1 MPATIIDGKKIAE
14 TIKETARE
22 RIFLLRAE
30 GLKPCLSVILVG
42 DDAASKV
49 YVRQK
54 ENACKEVGL
63 TSRIVRLPQ
72 TCTQTQLEHVVKSQ
86 VEDMDVV
93 GVLVQMPL
101 PKHLNA
107 EMALSHIPS
116 YKDVDG
122 FSHVNT
128 GRLWKGEPARNIAC
142 TPLGIMQA
150 FDAMGIDLCRKHV
163 VIVGRS
169 NTVGK
174 PLAALCL
181 QRHATVTVCHS
192 QTPDLEAMTKQAD
205 ILICAAGKAKLITAN
220 MVKDGAVVID
230 VGINR
235 VDGKLCGDVDFDAVK
250 EVASYITPVPGG
262 VGPLTVAQLM
272 MNTSEAAWIQKDIM
286 RLNKQQKEDKAWVKS
301 LSQET
306 NTEITIN
313 SVSNCKN

>member
-14 TIKETARE
+14 TIKEMARE
-22 RIFLLRAE
+22 KVLMLRQE

-42 DDAASKV
+42 DDAASQV
-49 YVRQK
+49 YVKQK
-54 ENACKEVGL
+54 ERACKEVGL
-63 TSRIVRLPQ
+63 ISRIIHLPQ
-72 TCTQTQLEHVVKSQ
+72 TCTQSQLEQIVQYQ
-86 VEDMDVV
+86 VDDAEVA
-93 GVLVQMPL
+93 GVLVQLPL
-101 PKHLNA
+101 PQHLNA
-107 EMALSHIPS
+107 ESALSRIPS

-122 FSHVNT
+122 FSHVNM
-128 GRLWKGEPARNIAC
+128 GRLWKGEPTRNIAC

-150 FDAMGIDLCRKHV
+150 FDAIGIDLCRKHV

-192 QTPDLEAMTKQAD
+192 QTPDLESMTKQAD
-205 ILICAAGKAKLITAN
+205 VLICAVGKAKLITAD

-235 VDGKLCGDVDFDAVK
+235 VDGKLCGDVDFDSVK

-286 RLNKQQKEDKAWVKS
+286 RLNKQQKEDKTWVES

-306 NTEITIN
+306 NTETM
-313 SVSNCKN
+313 SN